1 MILNNYENR
10 KKLAIMMVDNLS
22 VELIRIQASETLEE
36 QFRPMSDEEF
46 DALWDEWHEER
57 QRDEEL

>member
-1 MILNNYENR
+1 
-10 KKLAIMMVDNLS
+10 MMVDNLS